1 MEYTIR
7 TEIGASSL
15 LLSTLFQEKKRRQ
28 KKNKK
33 KKCSKGK
40 GKGRG
45 HSVMFRV
52 LYEDGLEKRGKKKE
66 TESKALQN
74 ASARESKSKRESA
87 REKKAFFFLEE
98 L

>member
-33 KKCSKGK
+33 KSTK

-45 HSVMFRV
+45 EATV
-52 LYEDGLEKRGKKKE
+52 
-66 TESKALQN
+66 
-74 ASARESKSKRESA
+74 
-87 REKKAFFFLEE
+87 
-98 L
+98 